1 MGFGGKTLGPDV
13 GQGDGGG
20 GAVSCFLF
28 RRPRQA
34 GTQHPCVIHGRASAL
49 TSRTPQFPF
58 PLRPS
63 RYKLRSMLKTLI
75 FCLKLAIVFGG
86 IVLFGRAIQYLIFNG
101 GFSGEFYDYLF
112 MRK

>member
-1 MGFGGKTLGPDV
+1 
-13 GQGDGGG
+13 
-20 GAVSCFLF
+20 
-28 RRPRQA
+28 
-34 GTQHPCVIHGRASAL
+34 
-49 TSRTPQFPF
+49 
-58 PLRPS
+58 
-63 RYKLRSMLKTLI
+63 MLKTLI

>member
-1 MGFGGKTLGPDV
+1 MLLGGMPVPPIIPGARFGAPGQTRPGSGV
-13 GQGDGGG
+13 G
-20 GAVSCFLF
+20 A
-28 RRPRQA
+28 P
-34 GTQHPCVIHGRASAL
+34 AL
-49 TSRTPQFPF
+49 KIPF
-58 PLRPS
+58 PAWPS

-86 IVLFGRAIQYLIFNG
+86 IVFFGRAIQYLIFNG